1 MRIGII
7 GAGSAGYVCAI
18 RCADLGATV
27 TLFEESKLGG
37 TCLNVGCIPTKALIA
52 GIHAKKIAT
61 SSQALGL
68 SADNAHLDIETLHT
82 HKNNVVSTNVRGIG
96 YLLKKRKVVVYD
108 GHAKIKSPTT
118 IEVDGDELE
127 YDKIIIATGSK
138 PAGLPGV
145 EIDGKYIINSDHALS
160 MTEIPKTML
169 IVGGG
174 VIGLEFAHI
183 FSAFGAKVTVVEMM
197 ERLLPQDDQ
206 LCSRAASKFASSHGI
221 DVMLNSKIF
230 KLFRDGNDV
239 QAHIEK
245 GDEETVSRFGCAL
258 VATGRVPNIDRT
270 SMMRIGAEHGKWGI
284 KVDSYMQTTVPGV
297 YAIGD
302 CTGGYMLAHVAYGH
316 AKVAAGH
323 ATGKHSYPMRQDNIP
338 RITFVDP
345 EISACGYTSTQ
356 LEERGIVVTWHRFMY
371 MASGK
376 AKAQNIK
383 EGQLN
388 IAVDVDGRIRS
399 AVITGE
405 GSGEMIAF
413 FSQAITMETTIEQLS
428 QVIIAHPTMAEMALE
443 IVEVASGYP
452 IHV

>member
-18 RCADLGATV
+18 RCADLGAKV
-27 TLFEESKLGG
+27 TLFEEDKLGG

-52 GIHAKKIAT
+52 GIHAKKIA
-61 SSQALGL
+61 SASQTLGL
-68 SADNAHLDIETLHT
+68 TVDNAHLDLDTLQT
-82 HKNNVVSTNVRGIG
+82 HKDNVVTANVRGIG
-96 YLLKKRKVVVYD
+96 YLLKKRKVTVYD
-108 GHAKIKSPTT
+108 GHAKITSPTT

-138 PAGLPGV
+138 SARIPGV
-145 EIDGKYIINSDHALS
+145 DVDGKFIINSDHALS

-183 FSAFGAKVTVVEMM
+183 FSAFGAKVTVVEMLD
-197 ERLLPQDDQ
+197 RLLPQDDE
-206 LCSRAASKFASSHGI
+206 LCSRVASKFASTDRI
-221 DVMLNSKIF
+221 DVTLNGKIT

-245 GDEETVSRFGCAL
+245 SGEEIISRFGCAL
-258 VATGRVPNIDRT
+258 IATGRVPNLDRA
-270 SMMRIGAEHGKWGI
+270 SLMRIGVEHDKWGI

-302 CTGGYMLAHVAYGH
+302 CTGGYMLAHIAYAH

-338 RITFVDP
+338 RVTFVDP
-345 EISACGYTSTQ
+345 EISACGYTSAQ
-356 LEERGIVVTWHRFMY
+356 LEERGIDVTWHKFMY
-371 MASGK
+371 MASGR
-376 AKAQNIK
+376 ARAQNTK
-383 EGQLN
+383 EGQLS
-388 IAVDVDGRIRS
+388 IAVDPDRRIRS
-399 AVITGE
+399 AVIIGE

-413 FSQAITMETTIEQLS
+413 FSQAITMETTIDQLG
-428 QVIIAHPTMAEMALE
+428 QIIIAHPTMAEMALE
-443 IVEVASGYP
+443 IIEVASGYP